1 VWQEWEAGELLASW
15 TLAGDDWRLVGNKS
29 GPTRPGFVTSAA
41 ASRRTPGAK
50 PPAAPGRTDF
60 SRSRRLS

>member
-1 VWQEWEAGELLASW
+1 VAGVGSGGVAGFVD
-15 TLAGDDWRLVGNKS
+15 AGGDDWRLVGNKS